1 MVKKIKYVLLF
12 AAVTLFCLAINA
24 QARITT
30 SDPSCNAG
38 ETVSITISSQEPVAS
53 GAISVSS
60 NGGLTFSSASASG
73 GQANGSK
80 VAFALSENKTSGL
93 ATYKFTTPSDVTGTK
108 TYKVTFASADMADAD
123 GNPISSSSATATVTV
138 KGKEAEKPKED
149 NNTGNTSSDPKQ
161 NPGTEPQTKKEE
173 QKTKSGE
180 NHLSSLSTSVGTLDP
195 AFRSDNLD
203 YTLKFP
209 EDYDMSELKTI
220 EISAKGR
227 ENSKVT
233 SGTGTYE
240 VKEGENEIIV
250 YCKAENDDVR
260 AYRIKF
266 KKEVKAQQS
275 DLRLKTFSITKV
287 REEDKKQVLAQLNE
301 EFKPDVF
308 EYTMDLDEETKELNI
323 DFEIEE
329 KFKDKINVEITGNK
343 DLKPGENII
352 TIKLTSKDDEKVT
365 TTYTI
370 RVNKAG
376 AVEETVP
383 ETKTSGSLNIKLIII
398 IAGSIV
404 GLLVLT
410 LIILLIVNHFQKKK
424 AKEAMKADD
433 DNNFVGGD
441 NGFDADIGHDIRP
454 VGAVVDDEG
463 DSNYDYLS
471 RDEEAD
477 DDEEDDHRF
486 GKGGYNTIHQ
496 EYDADEDDEE
506 DYGGIDDTD
515 LPEGTVSEHMINAR
529 LNGEADQLKRRYEI
543 DELQEEIADE
553 LKDKKTKRKGRG
565 RRFK

>member
-1 MVKKIKYVLLF
+1 MRKKISIVVAIVLSIIF
-12 AAVTLFCLAINA
+12 ALTVRVEAASIGMSINKSSADVGDSFSVTVSGINGKVTISGNSNVTVSPSGT
-24 QARITT
+24 QFVEGSLTITGTAKSAGTGTVTVTPIDVTTTGADPVEIT
-30 SDPSCNAG
+30 SPASK
-38 ETVSITISSQEPVAS
+38 SITIKA
-53 GAISVSS
+53 
-60 NGGLTFSSASASG
+60 
-73 GQANGSK
+73 
-80 VAFALSENKTSGL
+80 
-93 ATYKFTTPSDVTGTK
+93 
-108 TYKVTFASADMADAD
+108 
-123 GNPISSSSATATVTV
+123 
-138 KGKEAEKPKED
+138 KEETKPKED

-209 EDYDMSELKTI
+209 EDYDMSELKII

-266 KKEVKAQQS
+266 TKVVKAQQS
-275 DLRLKTFSITKV
+275 DLRLKTFSITRI
-287 REEDKKQVLAQLNE
+287 REEDKKEVLAQLNE
-301 EFKPDVF
+301 EFKSDVF
-308 EYTMDLDEETKELNI
+308 EYTMDVDENTNELNI
-323 DFEIEE
+323 AYEIEE
-329 KFKDKINVEITGNK
+329 KFKDKITVEITGNK
-343 DLKPGENII
+343 DLKPGENTII
-352 TIKLTSKDDEKVT
+352 IKLTSKDDDKVT

-370 RVNKAG
+370 KVKKAG
-376 AVEETVP
+376 EVAEEKPV
-383 ETKTSGSLNIKLIII
+383 ETKGSGLNIKLIII

-454 VGAVVDDEG
+454 VGVASLDEES

-486 GKGGYNTIHQ
+486 GKAGYNTIHQ
-496 EYDADEDDEE
+496 DYDADEDDEE

-529 LNGEADQLKRRYEI
+529 LNGEADELKRRYEI

>member
-1 MVKKIKYVLLF
+1 MKSKIKYLLGIIF
-12 AAVTLFCLAINA
+12 TLCLMWGLQQSAEASTSLTSSKTVEAGSVTVEASVSAGDWNLTLSGAGQTKTMPA
-24 QARITT
+24 
-30 SDPSCNAG
+30 PSG
-38 ETVSITISSQEPVAS
+38 EGTQSQKVSITFTAEAGKSYDFTLKGDETPYVEGQIVEAT
-53 GAISVSS
+53 SVSKS
-60 NGGLTFSSASASG
+60 C
-73 GQANGSK
+73 K
-80 VAFALSENKTSGL
+80 
-93 ATYKFTTPSDVTGTK
+93 
-108 TYKVTFASADMADAD
+108 
-123 GNPISSSSATATVTV
+123 ITV
-138 KGKEAEKPKED
+138 KAADTQTKDE
-149 NNTGNTSSDPKQ
+149 NTGNTSTDPKQ
-161 NPGTEPQTKKEE
+161 NPGTEPQKKTETKEE
-173 QKTKSGE
+173 KSKSSE

-266 KKEVKAQQS
+266 TKEVKTQQS

-376 AVEETVP
+376 AVEETQP
-383 ETKTSGSLNIKLIII
+383 ETKSSGSLNIKLIII
-398 IAGSIV
+398 IVGSIV
-404 GLLVLT
+404 GLLVLI

-441 NGFDADIGHDIRP
+441 NGFDADIGHDIKP
-454 VGAVVDDEG
+454 VGVASLDEES
-463 DSNYDYLS
+463 DSNYDFLS

-477 DDEEDDHRF
+477 EDEEDEKRF
-486 GKGGYNTIHQ
+486 GRSGYNTIHQ
-496 EYDADEDDEE
+496 DYDSDDEDEE
-506 DYGGIDDTD
+506 EYGGIDDTD
-515 LPEGTVSEHMINAR
+515 LPEGTVSEHMINAK
-529 LNGEADQLKRRYEI
+529 LNGEADELKRRYEI

>member
-1 MVKKIKYVLLF
+1 MIKKLKYVLF
-12 AAVTLFCLAINA
+12 FVAAILFCLATNS

-30 SDPSCNAG
+30 SDPTVNAG
-38 ETVSITISSQEPVAS
+38 ETATITINSQEPVAS
-53 GAISVSS
+53 GSISVSS
-60 NGGLTFSSASASG
+60 NGGLTFSSASATG
-73 GQANGSK
+73 GQASGSK
-80 VAFALSENKTSGL
+80 VAFALTENKTSGL
-93 ATYKFTTPSDVTGTK
+93 ATYKFTTPSNVVGTK
-108 TYKVTFASADMADAD
+108 TYKVTFASVDMADAD
-123 GNPISSSSATATVTV
+123 GNPISGSSATATVTV

-161 NPGTEPQTKKEE
+161 NPGTEPQKKQEE
-173 QKTKSGE
+173 TKSGE

-227 ENSKVT
+227 GNSKVT

-240 VKEGENEIIV
+240 VKEGANEIIV

-266 KKEVKAQQS
+266 TKEVKAQQS
-275 DLRLKTFSITKV
+275 DLRLKTFSITKL
-287 REEDKKQVLAQLNE
+287 RSEDNKQVLAKLNE

-329 KFKDKINVEITGNK
+329 KFKDKINVEITGDK

-376 AVEETVP
+376 AVEEIVP

-398 IAGSIV
+398 IVGSIV
-404 GLLVLT
+404 GLLVLI
-410 LIILLIVNHFQKKK
+410 LIILLIVNHIQKKK

-441 NGFDADIGHDIRP
+441 NGFDADIGHDIKP
-454 VGAVVDDEG
+454 VGVAGLDEES

-471 RDEEAD
+471 RDEES
-477 DDEEDDHRF
+477 DDEEDDEKRF
-486 GKGGYNTIHQ
+486 GGAGYNTIHRAY
-496 EYDADEDDEE
+496 ESDEEDDEDE
-506 DYGGIDDTD
+506 YGGIDDTD

-529 LNGEADQLKRRYEI
+529 LNGEADELKRRYEI